1 MTPAVSIVV
10 PVFNAEPYLPEC
22 LASLQ
27 RQSLGALEFLLV
39 DDGSTDGSRKLLDE
53 FAAADPRA
61 KVVAKTNSGLGHTLN
76 VGIDQARGEYVGI
89 VEPDDYVA
97 TAMFETLHRAAT
109 RHHVDIAKADFVRF
123 HDSRR
128 RRRFRYC
135 RIAKERADLYDR
147 VLEPAACLALFRSE
161 VNTWSG
167 IYRRDFLDS
176 EAIRHHETPGASYQ
190 DTGFFFQTL
199 CRARRVY
206 LIPQAVYCYRVDN
219 PSSSVKRSDNAT
231 AIRNEMRFIGEFID
245 SDRARLAVFEPALW
259 YRKFVAYLYSYERA
273 SATQSLSLL
282 KELATEFRGASERG
296 LLDPRLFSPTEWA
309 CLQDIMRS
317 PQRFHDDY
325 FAKVASSPLQVARRK
340 VRRLA
345 SWVTDYGPGRCAQYL
360 ARASRSGGMPKRVLP
375 D

>member
-39 DDGSTDGSRKLLDE
+39 DDGSTDGSRKLLEE
-53 FAAADPRA
+53 FAAKDPRA
-61 KVVAKTNSGLGHTLN
+61 KVITKSNSGLGHTLN
-76 VGIDQARGEYVGI
+76 IGIDHARGEYIGI
-89 VEPDDYVA
+89 VEPDDYIA
-97 TAMFETLHRAAT
+97 AAMFETLHRAAT

-123 HDSRR
+123 HDSGR

-135 RIAKERADLYDR
+135 RVAKERADLYDR
-147 VLEPAACLALFRSE
+147 VLEPAACPALFRSE

-167 IYRRDFLDS
+167 IYRRDFLDR

-199 CRARRVY
+199 CRARCVY
-206 LIPQAVYCYRVDN
+206 LIPQAVYRYRVDN
-219 PSSSVKRSDNAT
+219 PSSSVKRADNAK
-231 AIRNEMRFIGEFID
+231 AIRNEMRFLEDFIE

-273 SATQSLSLL
+273 SATQSLPLL
-282 KELATEFRGASERG
+282 EELAAEFLGAWERG
-296 LLDPRLFSPTEWA
+296 LLDPRFFSPTEWA
-309 CLQDIMRS
+309 CLHDLMRS
-317 PQRFHDDY
+317 PERFHADY
-325 FAKVASSPLQVARRK
+325 FAQAGGSPLKVARRK
-340 VRRLA
+340 VRRLV
-345 SWVTDYGPGRCAQYL
+345 SWVTDYGAGSCAHYL
-360 ARASRSGGMPKRVLP
+360 ARCVRSGVSPNKMLS

>member
-1 MTPAVSIVV
+1 MTLAVSIVV
-10 PVFNAEPYLPEC
+10 PVFNAAPYLPEC

-27 RQSLGALEFLLV
+27 RQSLAELEFLLV
-39 DDGSTDGSRKLLDE
+39 DDGSTDASRKLLE
-53 FAAADPRA
+53 KFAASDPRA
-61 KVVAKTNSGLGHTLN
+61 KIVAKTNSGLGHTLN

-97 TAMFETLHRAAT
+97 TAMFETLHQAAT

-123 HDSRR
+123 DDVGG
-128 RRRFRYC
+128 RRRFHYC
-135 RIAKERADLYDR
+135 RIAKERADLYDQ
-147 VLEPAACLALFRSE
+147 VLEPAACPALFRSE

-167 IYRRDFLDS
+167 IYRRDFLDR

-206 LIPQAVYCYRVDN
+206 LIPQAVYRYRVDN

-231 AIRNEMRFIGEFID
+231 AIRNEMRFLEDFIE

-259 YRKFVAYLYSYERA
+259 YRKFVACLYSYERA
-273 SATQSLSLL
+273 SATQSLPLL
-282 KELATEFRGASERG
+282 EELATEFRCAREHR
-296 LLDPRLFSPTEWA
+296 LLDPGLFSPTEWA
-309 CLQDIMRS
+309 CLHDLMRS
-317 PQRFHDDY
+317 PERFHEDY
-325 FAKVASSPLQVARRK
+325 FAKAAGSPLRVARRK
-340 VRRLA
+340 ARRLA
-345 SWVTDYGPGRCAQYL
+345 SWVTDYGPGRCVRYL
-360 ARASRSGGMPKRVLP
+360 ARAARSGAMPKTVLP

>member
-10 PVFNAEPYLPEC
+10 PVFNAAPYLPEC

-27 RQSLGALEFLLV
+27 RQSLGELEFLLV
-39 DDGSTDGSRKLLDE
+39 DDGSTDASRTLLDE
-53 FAAADPRA
+53 FAAIDPRA

-76 VGIDQARGEYVGI
+76 VGIGQAHGEYVGI

-109 RHHVDIAKADFVRF
+109 RHQVDIAKADFVRF
-123 HDSRR
+123 HDSGR
-128 RRRFRYC
+128 RRRFHYC
-135 RIAKERADLYDR
+135 RIAKERADLYNQ
-147 VLEPAACLALFRSE
+147 VLEPAACPALFRSE

-167 IYRRDFLDS
+167 IYRRDFLDR

-206 LIPQAVYCYRVDN
+206 LIPQAVYRYRVDN

-231 AIRNEMRFIGEFID
+231 AIRNEMRFIGEFVD

-282 KELATEFRGASERG
+282 EELATEFRGAWDRG
-296 LLDPRLFSPTEWA
+296 LLDPRLFSPTDWA
-309 CLQDIMRS
+309 CLHDLMRS
-317 PQRFHDDY
+317 PERFHADY
-325 FAKVASSPLQVARRK
+325 FAQAGGSPLKVTRRK
-340 VRRLA
+340 VRRLV
-345 SWVTDYGPGRCAQYL
+345 SWLTDYGPVRCAQYV
-360 ARASRSGGMPKRVLP
+360 ARAVRSSSVPKAVLL